1 MTSGQVLPANRA
13 RSRTRRLIAGALSA
27 ATLFAASAVGAAP
40 TASAASD
47 KTLTAAM
54 NFSGIDTL
62 NPFLAFFDGALD
74 TFGLIYPSLNQ
85 LDRTGK
91 AGPYLAKSWTTSAD
105 KLTWTFTLQDGLK
118 WSDGQPLTAAD
129 AAWTFNLI
137 MTNSDAATAN
147 GSLVANF
154 ASVTA
159 TNPTT
164 LVIKTKV
171 AQSNLLYVTPPIVPQ
186 HIWEAH
192 VAGLKTYK
200 NNSYPVVGYGPWV
213 LTQYATDQFE
223 KFDANKNFKLGAA
236 GPPKYDKLVLQVFKN
251 GDAAVAALKSNQ
263 ISYLHNMQNSN
274 EYNAL
279 KGDSSVQTV
288 QEVGSRWTAMEINS
302 GAKTKSGKKIGTGN
316 PALADPELRR
326 AIHLA
331 IDKKKLVSTV
341 IGGLGVPGSNYL
353 PPAFPQWAWTPSGSQ
368 AVSYDPAKANS
379 VLDAAGYTKG
389 SDGMRVDPKT
399 HKKLNLR
406 LGIHSDDSRD
416 SQTSQFLKGWLK
428 AIGINLKIESQ
439 SMTALNANLAKG
451 DWDML
456 MDGWGTGADPTYLF
470 SIQTCG
476 TLPKDDGSGGNTD
489 AFYCNPQFDNLF
501 TQQVAAFDESQR
513 KQVVGQMQSILYDAN
528 ADIILYYANLLDAV
542 RKASV
547 SKVIVGSPNT
557 EGLYPLQTVFWS
569 YLDAST
575 PGGKSSKKSS
585 SSSALLY
592 GGIAI
597 VVVLLVA
604 GGVALRRRSTAT
616 ERE

>member
-1 MTSGQVLPANRA
+1 MRSGQVLPADPA

-27 ATLFAASAVGAAP
+27 ATLFAASAFGAAP
-40 TASAASD
+40 PASAASD

-54 NFSGIDTL
+54 SFSGIDTL

-74 TFGLIYPSLNQ
+74 TFSLIYPSLNQ

-91 AGPYLAKSWTTSAD
+91 AGPYLAKTWTTSPD
-105 KLTWTFTLQDGLK
+105 KLTWTFKLQDGLK

-137 MTNSDAATAN
+137 MTDSTAGTAN

-159 TNPTT
+159 PDATT
-164 LVIKTKV
+164 LVIKTK
-171 AQSNLLYVTPPIVPQ
+171 APQSNLLYVTPPIVPQ
-186 HIWEAH
+186 HIWESH
-192 VAGLKTYK
+192 VKDLKTYK
-200 NNSYPVVGYGPWV
+200 NNSFPVVGYGPWV

-223 KFDANKNFKLGAA
+223 KFTANKGFKLGTE

-263 ISYLHNMQNSN
+263 IAYLHNMQNSN

-279 KGDSSVQTV
+279 KSDGSVQTV
-288 QEVGSRWTAMEINS
+288 QEVGSRWTAVEINS
-302 GAKTKSGKKIGTGN
+302 GAKTKSGKKLGTGN

-326 AIHLA
+326 AIHFA

-368 AVSYDPAKANS
+368 AVRYDPAKANS
-379 VLDAAGYTKG
+379 ILDAAGYTKG
-389 SDGMRVDPKT
+389 NDGIRMDPKT

-406 LGIHSDDSRD
+406 LGIHSDDARD
-416 SQTSQFLKGWLK
+416 SQISQFLKGWLK

-439 SMTALNANLAKG
+439 SMTTLNVNLAKG

-456 MDGWGTGADPTYLF
+456 MDGWGTVADPTYVF

-489 AFYCNPQFDNLF
+489 AFYCNPQFDTLF
-501 TQQVAAFDESQR
+501 NQQVSAFDDTQR

-542 RKASV
+542 RTSSV
-547 SKVIVGSPNT
+547 INVIVGSANA

-569 YLDAST
+569 YLDAT
-575 PGGKSSKKSS
+575 PPAGKGAKSS
-585 SSSALLY
+585 SSLALLI
-592 GGIAI
+592 GAIAL
-597 VVVLLVA
+597 VVVLLIV
-604 GGVALRRRSTAT
+604 GGVILRRRSTAT